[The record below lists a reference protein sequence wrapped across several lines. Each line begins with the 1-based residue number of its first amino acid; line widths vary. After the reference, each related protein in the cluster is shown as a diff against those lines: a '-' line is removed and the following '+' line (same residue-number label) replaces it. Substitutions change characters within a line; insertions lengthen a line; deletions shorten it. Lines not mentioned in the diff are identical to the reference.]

1 MNYDQWNKY
10 NEVQALQDIDEKE
23 VGDNIIKPVLKV
35 AKYQLEIDKISL
47 EKVKNV
53 ASAVKSKVCFQLLII
68 TLFELNIFMSTC
80 I

>member
-23 VGDNIIKPVLKV
+23 MGDSIIKPVLKIDRS
-35 AKYQLEIDKISL
+35 QLEIDKLSL
-47 EKVKNV
+47 ERVKNV
-53 ASAVKSKVCFQLLII
+53 ASAVKSKVWFQFII
-68 TLFELNIFMSTC
+68 I